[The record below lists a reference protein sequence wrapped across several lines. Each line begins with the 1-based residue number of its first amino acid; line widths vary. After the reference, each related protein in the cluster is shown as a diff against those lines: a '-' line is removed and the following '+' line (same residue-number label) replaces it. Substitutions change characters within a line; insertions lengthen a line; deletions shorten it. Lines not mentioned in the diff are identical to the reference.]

1 MNSQSLKVKAQVL
14 LNYVAPFVVGALI
27 FVLCLRLE
35 QLCIADVAE
44 FYQKNMRASL
54 FAGFLTLG
62 SFLLSLKTGI
72 VIKIKENV
80 YDKLGYQEKVDKA
93 QATGVQTTVYAPLR
107 RLSKLLSAA
116 VLSVLFASA
125 LQLTLGLFSMWWAA
139 AICLSMAAI
148 ALTFLLEAFVL
159 IQKNLLDWFEFLD
172 EEATKAS
179 SDRKAVKERENQAK
193 VG

>member
-1 MNSQSLKVKAQVL
+1 MNSQSLKVKTQVL
-14 LNYVAPFVVGALI
+14 LIYGAPFVVGALV

-80 YDKLGYQEKVDKA
+80 YDKPSYQEKVDKA
-93 QATGVQTTVYAPLR
+93 QAAGIQTTVYAPLR

-116 VLSVLFASA
+116 VLSALFAST

-139 AICLSMAAI
+139 ATCLSMAAI
-148 ALTFLLEAFVL
+148 ALMFLLEAFGL
-159 IQKNLLDWFEFLD
+159 IQKNLWDWFEFLD
-172 EEATKAS
+172 DEAISAS
-179 SDRKAVKERENQAK
+179 SDRKAAKEKENRAK
-193 VG
+193 VS